1 MPEQIRI
8 DMGPVVDAI
17 HRLSRQVEELNRNI
31 LLTNSAIAAME
42 GTLVAQIS
50 DLKKTLVDVER
61 QKLYA
66 RTRAIKDFLDNIKED
81 VKEINARLETEN
93 SKLKQDYSEAVN
105 RTLDHIREEIK
116 VNVEPMHKV
125 LGELNKI
132 NDEFVKPIML
142 FSEDLKN
149 AYVQVYQNRL
159 NKMEELRQRIVQNFE
174 SFIGARISLVQQI
187 EEMAVSG
194 IPIADNATL
203 YIPFWLVGIQDGD
216 SENVIVL
223 PVLEKYSTERIADSQ
238 APYVEHLRPPPYF
251 SFEELTK
258 DVGSSENIEIA
269 RNKRISLNRLKEK
282 LQDFIQKMQ
291 QSGLVHQSF
300 VEAMEKFQE
309 VYSDV

>member
-1 MPEQIRI
+1 MPEQITI

-17 HRLSRQVEELNRNI
+17 HRLSRQVDELNRNI

-42 GTLVAQIS
+42 ATLVAQIS
-50 DLKKTLVDVER
+50 DLKNTLVNVER

-66 RTRAIKDFLDNIKED
+66 RTRAANDFLDNIEED

-93 SKLKQDYSEAVN
+93 DKLKQEYSEAVN

-116 VNVEPMHKV
+116 VNVEPMRIV
-125 LGELNKI
+125 LEESNLIDK
-132 NDEFVKPIML
+132 EFVKSAVL
-142 FSEDLKN
+142 LSEDLKK
-149 AYVQVYQNRL
+149 AYVQTYQNRL

-194 IPIADNATL
+194 IPIADNALL
-203 YIPFWLVGIQDGD
+203 YIPFWLIGIQDGD
-216 SENVIVL
+216 VENVIVL
-223 PVLEKYSTERIADSQ
+223 PVLEKYSAQTVADSKT
-238 APYVEHLRPPPYF
+238 PYVEHLRPPPYF

-258 DVGSSENIEIA
+258 DISSSENIEIA
-269 RNKRISLNRLKEK
+269 RNKKTSLKWLKEK
-282 LQDFIQKMQ
+282 FQDFMHKMQ
-291 QSGLVHQSF
+291 QSGLIHESF
-300 VEAMEKFQE
+300 SEAMEKFQE